1 IMTEMVDGWI
11 EVPVVYEP
19 IVRTRFGKKPSPA
32 ERDRESEGRV
42 TAVEYIWYPTRT
54 LPFPFNQL
62 PQDSRS
68 CPTPLKYPLESPL
81 S

>member
-1 IMTEMVDGWI
+1 VTEMVNGWI

-42 TAVEYIWYPTRT
+42 TAVEYIWYPTRF
-54 LPFPFNQL
+54 LPFPFNRL
-62 PQDSRS
+62 LQDSRS
-68 CPTPLKYPLESPL
+68 CLTPLNDPLESPL